1 MPNINYS
8 LNKMR
13 RALPNGGAAHFVM
26 GDAAFLFLKALHEF
40 AQKATKR
47 LAPAFPPIT
56 VIIITRR
63 FKTAVFKKVSNGAS

>member
-1 MPNINYS
+1 
-8 LNKMR
+8 
-13 RALPNGGAAHFVM
+13 M